1 MIKVETGYVINTAE
15 ELKQL
20 FSYYAKLG
28 YKSWCNE
35 DLTEEMENIAE
46 DYSDQLPY
54 VFYFNPQNKNFET
67 SNIDY
72 VQHEWNGPVV
82 YGPPCPIKPEFER
95 EFKRMFRVNR
105 IPSELSEEQ
114 IEKLRE
120 EKMLELWRVL

>member
-1 MIKVETGYVINTAE
+1 MIKVETGYVINTAD

-20 FSYYAKLG
+20 FSHYAKLG
-28 YKSWCNE
+28 YKSWSGRNLE
-35 DLTEEMENIAE
+35 VIADDFKYE
-46 DYSDQLPY
+46 FPC
-54 VFYFNPQNKNFET
+54 VFYFNPQNKTFET
-67 SNIDY
+67 SDIDY
-72 VQHEWNGPVV
+72 FQHEWYGPVV

-120 EKMLELWRVL
+120 EKMLELWQV

>member
-1 MIKVETGYVINTAE
+1 MIKVKTAYVINTAE

-28 YKSWCNE
+28 YKSRWCGA
-35 DLTEEMENIAE
+35 DLTENIVE
-46 DYSDQLPY
+46 DYTDELPY
-54 VFYFNPQNKNFET
+54 VFYFNPQNKTFET
-67 SNIDY
+67 SDINY

-82 YGPPCPIKPEFER
+82 YGLPCPIKPEFER

-120 EKMLELWRVL
+120 EKMLELWQV